1 MMSAIGIEL
10 LIIVLLV
17 LLNGVLAMSEMA
29 IVSARKVRL
38 QQRADAGDAG
48 AQAALNLANE
58 PNRFLSTVQI
68 GITSVGILA
77 GAFGGATLAENLGG
91 RLEEAGL
98 SPALSNAVGVALV
111 VLGITYLSLI
121 VGELVPKRLALQQPE
136 RLASAVARPMRLVS
150 TIAAPIVALLSVST
164 DVVLRLLGVRS
175 REELPVSEEE
185 IKILIQQSTE
195 AGVFEPAEQ
204 EMVTSIF
211 RLGDR
216 HVVDL
221 MVPRRDIVWLEI
233 EDPPEVL
240 WQKMAESPHNRFPVC
255 RGNLDTV
262 LGTVALK
269 DLWTPLARDGQ
280 PPEITTV
287 LRPALVVPEGLPVL
301 RALDRL
307 KQAGTGLAVVVDE
320 HGGTSGVIT
329 LTDVLE
335 AIVGDLPSPEE
346 EGEPQIVRRDDGSWL
361 VDGLASIEE
370 VKERLRLKDLP
381 EEGEYQTLAGFVFLE
396 MQRVPAVGESF
407 IWGEL
412 RFEVMDMDGRRI
424 DKVLIAPAQGAP
436 AHDADQGGA

>member
-1 MMSAIGIEL
+1 MQARAGMMAAIGIEL

-29 IVSARKVRL
+29 IVSARTVRL

-68 GITSVGILA
+68 GITAVGILA

-91 RLEEAGL
+91 RLEETGL

-164 DVVLRLLGVRS
+164 EVVLRLLGVRS

-195 AGVFEPAEQ
+195 AGVFEPTEQ
-204 EMVTSIF
+204 EMVSSIF

-216 HVVDL
+216 HVDDL
-221 MVPRRDIVWLEI
+221 MVPRRDVVWLEI
-233 EDPPEVL
+233 EEPPEVL
-240 WQKMAESPHNRFPVC
+240 WQKMTESPHNRFPVC

-262 LGTVALK
+262 LGTVTLK
-269 DLWTPLARDGQ
+269 DLWTHTAQARDGQ
-280 PPEITTV
+280 PPDMTTA

-307 KQAGTGLAVVVDE
+307 KQAGTGLAIVVDE
-320 HGGTSGVIT
+320 YGGTSGVIT

-346 EGEPQIVRRDDGSWL
+346 EAEPQIVRRDDGSWL
-361 VDGLASIEE
+361 VDGLAPIEE
-370 VKERLRLKDLP
+370 IKERLRLKSLP
-381 EEGEYQTLAGFVFLE
+381 EEGDYQTLAGFVLLE

-407 IWGEL
+407 IWDDL
-412 RFEVMDMDGRRI
+412 
-424 DKVLIAPAQGAP
+424 
-436 AHDADQGGA
+436 